1 MQITPEDLFGPL
13 LIAKQG
19 NLKFIPDAPVYS
31 DSRKV
36 EKGSI
41 FAAIPGTAVDGHD
54 FIPAV
59 LTAGVSMV
67 IHSKNL

>member
-1 MQITPEDLFGPL
+1 MQITPEDLFGPI

-36 EKGSI
+36 KKGSI
-41 FAAIPGTAVDGHD
+41 ILMFV
-54 FIPAV
+54 
-59 LTAGVSMV
+59 
-67 IHSKNL
+67 